1 MRCGRVLD
9 LELLRSFVSVVD
21 AGGFTRAGERVHRT
35 QSTVSQQI
43 KRLEDDIGQP
53 LLNRNGKDV
62 TPTEAGE
69 RLLSYARRLLALA
82 EEARDVLTRPG
93 DEGAVRLGV
102 PEDFAAYR
110 LAKLLGAFART
121 HPNLRLDVRADQSTN
136 LKRDLERGDLDLAL
150 FKRAAGEKGGIAVW
164 PERVHWIT
172 SKSHPI
178 KAKAGSVPLIG
189 YPTGCIYRAGAIH
202 ALESAGRAWHM
213 AYTSSNLAGIQ
224 AAVAA
229 GMGLSILSEM
239 AIQADHRVL
248 TAKDGFRPIERTEVA
263 LVASPDASPATLRLA
278 DRLAEFCDAVQA
290 KAA

>member
-1 MRCGRVLD
+1 MLD
-9 LELLRSFVSVVD
+9 LELLRSFVSVVE

-53 LLNRNGKDV
+53 LLIRNGKDV

-69 RLLSYARRLLALA
+69 KLLSYARRLLSLA
-82 EEARDVLTRPG
+82 EEARDVVARPAQ
-93 DEGAVRLGV
+93 EGAVRLGI

-110 LAKLLGAFART
+110 LAKLLASFSRA
-121 HPNLRLDVRADQSTN
+121 HPTLRLDIRADQSLY
-136 LKRDLERGDLDLAL
+136 LKRDLDRGELDLAL
-150 FKRAAGEKGGIAVW
+150 FKRAVGGKGGIAVW
-164 PERVHWIT
+164 PERVHWVT
-172 SKSHPI
+172 SKHHPRDTSV
-178 KAKAGSVPLIG
+178 GSVPLIG
-189 YPTGCIYRAGAIH
+189 FPAGCLYRARAIH
-202 ALESAGRAWHM
+202 ALESAGRSWHM
-213 AYTSSNLAGIQ
+213 AYTSSSLAGIQ

-248 TAKDGFRPIERTEVA
+248 SAKDGFKPIDKTEVA
-263 LVASPDASPATLRLA
+263 LMASPDASPATLRLA
-278 DRLAEFCDAVQA
+278 DRLAEFCEAVQA